1 MLFTDEAYRVRGG
14 QVQVPL
20 DVITDSEQHNI
31 WVVNTVYDT
40 EAALT
45 KSWSHILSENV
56 IHIYNFPVKLKL
68 LTTLTTISDKYST
81 LRPTK

>member
-14 QVQVPL
+14 HVQISL

-31 WVVNTVYDT
+31 WVVDTVNDT

-56 IHIYNFPVKLKL
+56 SFLQFFSQVEIAYYINY
-68 LTTLTTISDKYST
+68 DQ
-81 LRPTK
+81 